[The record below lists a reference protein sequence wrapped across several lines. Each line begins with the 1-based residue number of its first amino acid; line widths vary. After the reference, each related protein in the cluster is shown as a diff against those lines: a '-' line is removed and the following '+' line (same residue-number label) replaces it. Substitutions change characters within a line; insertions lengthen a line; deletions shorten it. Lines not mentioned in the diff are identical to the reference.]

1 LKNLIFYSL
10 LTMTSLM
17 VNAMPPEARSL
28 PLEQITLEHIN
39 IQGHVATW
47 RLRKVCIDE
56 QAYLVIIGAN
66 DPVGISASYK
76 DGKPEQCRVH
86 SIEEMSKD

>member
-1 LKNLIFYSL
+1 MKNYIVGSL
-10 LTMTSLM
+10 LMMASLTA
-17 VNAMPPEARSL
+17 NAMPPEARSQ

-56 QAYLVIIGAN
+56 QAYLVIIGAT
-66 DPVGISASYK
+66 DPVGISPSYK
-76 DGKPEQCRVH
+76 DGKPEQCRAP
-86 SIEEMSKD
+86 SIEEMSKK

>member
-1 LKNLIFYSL
+1 MKNLMFCAL
-10 LTMTSLM
+10 LSM
-17 VNAMPPEARSL
+17 VSVTANAMPPEARSL

-56 QAYLVIIGAN
+56 QAYLVIIGTT
-66 DPVGISASYK
+66 DPVGISPSYK
-76 DGKPEQCRVH
+76 DGKPEQCH
-86 SIEEMSKD
+86 TSP

>member
-1 LKNLIFYSL
+1 MKNLILGLL
-10 LTMTSLM
+10 LTITS
-17 VNAMPPEARSL
+17 VIVYAMPPEARSL

-47 RLRKVCIDE
+47 RLRKICIDG
-56 QAYLVIIGAN
+56 QAYLVIIGAT

-76 DGKPEQCRVH
+76 DGQPEQCHFPV
-86 SIEEMSKD
+86 IEK